1 MISTVSLSLSILLST
16 RWACRSAS
24 CNTTFFFSSVP
35 LHVKVL
41 NYEIILV
48 GVVGG
53 IVGTVVAVIDIVS
66 SVHFVPP
73 CYVNLTAA
81 SLANQA

>member
-16 RWACRSAS
+16 RWICRSAS
-24 CNTTFFFSSVP
+24 CDTTFFSSVP

-41 NYEIILV
+41 NYEIIFV
-48 GVVGG
+48 GVIHGG
-53 IVGTVVAVIDIVS
+53 IVGTVVAVMDIVS